1 MRTAAAPVWSSRTRS
16 RRSAGARAVAVTAA
30 FAAASFSAIV
40 LPMLIARPAFAEE
53 AMSPAKPANSAGA
66 ASIVSLDDRKDVA
79 LTVYNQDLGLVREIR
94 EFPVAS
100 GESVIR
106 YEGVASRI
114 DPRTVSV
121 KSLTD
126 PDKFGV
132 VEQNYVF
139 DLISPEKLME
149 KYVGQEVQLVE
160 TDQNLKTQTTRAT
173 LLSVNGGPVYRIG
186 DQISVGHPGRVILPR
201 LPDALYARPTLLWRL
216 ANRGAARQKVEVSYL
231 TNGISW
237 AADYVAVV
245 NAEDSRTDLTG
256 WVTITNQSGARY
268 DDATLK
274 LVAGQVN
281 RAPQPMDMK
290 AMGNVMAEAARAPA
304 FQEEAFFEYHLYTLD
319 RRATVAEN
327 ETKQMQLLSAVNVP
341 LKKTFLVVGQN
352 WWYRQRQGDLGH
364 DLPVGVYLE
373 FENRATG
380 GLGKPLP
387 AGTIRL
393 YKQDSSGAQQFI
405 GEDAIKHTP
414 KDEKVNLK
422 IGDAFDVVATRT
434 QTDFKNITLSHFDV
448 EVAFEVKIRNHKDA
462 PVTVTLREPVG
473 GEWRVVDS
481 THKATKIDAGT
492 IGFEVPVPANGETVV
507 KYRAQIAY

>member
-1 MRTAAAPVWSSRTRS
+1 MRHAVPRRPSWTRALAALAVVAFDVPLFFAALLGLTPAAAAEEAAAAPGSAQASNRAD
-16 RRSAGARAVAVTAA
+16 AGAV
-30 FAAASFSAIV
+30 
-40 LPMLIARPAFAEE
+40 
-53 AMSPAKPANSAGA
+53 
-66 ASIVSLDDRKDVA
+66 VSLDQRKDVA
-79 LTVYNQDLGLVREIR
+79 LTVYNQDMGLVREIR
-94 EFPVAS
+94 EFPLAS

-160 TDQNLKTQTTRAT
+160 TDQNLRTQTTRAT
-173 LLSVNGGPVYRIG
+173 LLSVNGGPVYRIN
-186 DQISVGHPGRVILPR
+186 DQISVGHPGRVVLPR

-216 ANRGAARQKVEVSYL
+216 ANRGAPRQKVEVSYL

-245 NAEDSRTDLTG
+245 NADDSKTDLTG

-274 LVAGQVN
+274 LVAGQLN
-281 RAPQPMDMK
+281 RAPQPMAAMESDMAVK
-290 AMGNVMAEAARAPA
+290 ALPVAPPRFAE
-304 FQEEAFFEYHLYTLD
+304 ESFFEYHLYTLD

-327 ETKQMQLLSAVNVP
+327 ETKQMQLLSASGVP
-341 LKKTFLVVGQN
+341 LKKTFLVVGLS
-352 WWYRQRQGDLGH
+352 WWYRARQGDLGH
-364 DLPVGVYLE
+364 DIPVGVYLE
-373 FENRATG
+373 FKNEAKG
-380 GLGKPLP
+380 DLGKPLP
-387 AGTIRL
+387 AGTVRV

-414 KDEKVNLK
+414 KDEKVTLK
-422 IGDAFDVVATRT
+422 IGDAFDVVASRT
-434 QTDFKNITLSHFDV
+434 QTDYRSINVAPYDA
-448 EVAFEVKIRNHKDA
+448 EVAFEVKIRNHKDT
-462 PVTVTLREPVG
+462 PVTVSLREPVG
-473 GEWRVVDS
+473 GEWKVVES
-481 THKATKIDAGT
+481 THKATKIYAGT
-492 IGFEVPVPANGETVV
+492 IGFEVPVPADGEAVV
-507 KYRAQIAY
+507 RYRAQIAF

>member
-1 MRTAAAPVWSSRTRS
+1 MRIATAHPSHPGRLSALTGVLGVWALATGLSPS
-16 RRSAGARAVAVTAA
+16 
-30 FAAASFSAIV
+30 
-40 LPMLIARPAFAEE
+40 LLAEDG
-53 AMSPAKPANSAGA
+53 AGA
-66 ASIVSLDDRKDVA
+66 AGKVDRTEPSVVVSTDARKDVA
-79 LTVYNQDLGLVREIR
+79 LTIYNQDLGLVREIR
-94 EFPVAS
+94 EFPLAA
-100 GESVIR
+100 GESLIR

-114 DPRTVSV
+114 DPRTVAV

-126 PDKFGV
+126 PEKFSV
-132 VEQNYVF
+132 IEQNYVF

-149 KYVGQEVQLVE
+149 KYIGQEVELVE
-160 TDQNLKTQTTRAT
+160 TDQDLRTQTTKAT
-173 LLSVNGGPVYRIG
+173 LLSVNGGAVYRIG
-186 DQISVGHPGRVILPR
+186 DRIAVGHPGRVILPR
-201 LPDALYARPTLLWRL
+201 LPEALYARPTLLWRL
-216 ANRGAARQKVEVSYL
+216 SNRGAARQKVEVSYL
-231 TNGISW
+231 TGGISW

-245 NAEDSRTDLTG
+245 NADDSKTDLTG

-281 RAPQPMDMK
+281 RAQQPMAMEAGDMR
-290 AMGNVMAEAARAPA
+290 VMAAKAAPQ
-304 FQEEAFFEYHLYTLD
+304 FNEESFFEYHLYTLD

-327 ETKQMQLLSAVNVP
+327 ETKQMQLLSAAAVP
-341 LKKTFLVVGQN
+341 LKKTFLIVGQN
-352 WWYRQRQGDLGH
+352 WWFRQRQGDLGH

-373 FENRATG
+373 FENRASG

-414 KDEKVNLK
+414 KDEKVTLK

-434 QTDFKNITLSHFDV
+434 QTDYKSLNVKPYNV
-448 EVAFEVKIRNHKDA
+448 EVAFEIKVRNHKET

-473 GEWRVVDS
+473 GEWKIVES

-492 IGFEVPVPANGETVV
+492 IGFDVPVPPNGESAVR
-507 KYRAQIAY
+507 YRVQIAY

>member
-1 MRTAAAPVWSSRTRS
+1 MRIPAPRSSWARSLAPAAMAAAMIL
-16 RRSAGARAVAVTAA
+16 
-30 FAAASFSAIV
+30 AASGLSSW
-40 LPMLIARPAFAEE
+40 PAHAEE
-53 AMSPAKPANSAGA
+53 AASAPSSVRESNRAEAGA
-66 ASIVSLDDRKDVA
+66 VVSLDARKDVA
-79 LTVYNQDLGLVREIR
+79 LTIYNQDLGLVREIR
-94 EFPVAS
+94 EFPLPS

-126 PDKFGV
+126 PDRFGV

-149 KYVGQEVQLVE
+149 KYVGQEVELVE
-160 TDQNLKTQTTRAT
+160 TDQNLRTQTTRAT
-173 LLSVNGGPVYRIG
+173 LLSVNGGPVYRIN

-216 ANRGAARQKVEVSYL
+216 SNRGATRQKVEVSYL

-245 NAEDSRTDLTG
+245 NADDTKTDLTG

-268 DDATLK
+268 DDTTLK

-281 RAPQPMDMK
+281 RAPQPM
-290 AMGNVMAEAARAPA
+290 AMEAAGDMVMKSRAAPQ
-304 FQEEAFFEYHLYTLD
+304 FNEESFFEYHLYTLD

-327 ETKQMQLLSAVNVP
+327 ETKQMQLLSAAGVP
-341 LKKTFLVVGQN
+341 LKKIFLLVGQN

-373 FENRATG
+373 FKNQQTG

-387 AGTIRL
+387 AGTIRV

-414 KDEKVNLK
+414 KDETVTLK

-434 QTDFKNITLSHFDV
+434 QTDHKTINLKPYDV
-448 EVAFEVKIRNHKDA
+448 EVAFEVKIRNHKES

-473 GEWRVVDS
+473 GEWKIVEAS
-481 THKATKIDAGT
+481 HKATKIDAGT
-492 IGFEVPVPANGETVV
+492 IGFEVPVPANGETLVR
-507 KYRAQIAY
+507 YRVQIAY

>member
-1 MRTAAAPVWSSRTRS
+1 MRSAASLRPSGTRS
-16 RRSAGARAVAVTAA
+16 KRSIRAIRGPAPAALVIAASAAIAVGLAGVGSALAEE
-30 FAAASFSAIV
+30 AAAS
-40 LPMLIARPAFAEE
+40 AR
-53 AMSPAKPANSAGA
+53 PANSAGA
-66 ASIVSLDDRKDVA
+66 AAVVSLGDRKDVA
-79 LTVYNQDLGLVREIR
+79 LTVYNVDLGLVREIR
-94 EFPVAS
+94 EFPLAS
-100 GESVIR
+100 GETVVR

-126 PDKFGV
+126 PDRFDV

-149 KYVGQEVQLVE
+149 KYVGQEVELVE
-160 TDQNLKTQTTRAT
+160 TDQNLRTQTTPAT

-186 DQISVGHPGRVILPR
+186 DRISVGHPGRVVLPR

-216 ANRGAARQKVEVSYL
+216 SNRGAARQKVEVSYL

-245 NAEDSRTDLTG
+245 NADDTKTDLTG

-281 RAPQPMDMK
+281 RAPQPA
-290 AMGNVMAEAARAPA
+290 AMEAASDMMATRAKTVQA
-304 FQEEAFFEYHLYTLD
+304 FAEESFFEYHLYTLD

-327 ETKQMQLLSAVNVP
+327 ETKQMQLLSAASVP
-341 LKKTFLVVGQN
+341 LKKTYLVVGQT

-373 FENRATG
+373 FENRQTG

-387 AGTIRL
+387 AGTIRV
-393 YKQDSSGAQQFI
+393 YKQDGSGAQQFI
-405 GEDAIKHTP
+405 GEDQIKHTP
-414 KDEKVNLK
+414 KDEKVSLK

-434 QTDFKNITLSHFDV
+434 QTDYRAINLKPYDA
-448 EVAFEVKIRNHKDA
+448 EVAFEVTIRNHKDA
-462 PVTVTLREPVG
+462 PVTVSLREPG
-473 GEWRVVDS
+473 GGDWKGVES

-492 IGFEVPVPANGETVV
+492 IGFEVPVPANGEAVV
-507 KYRAQIAY
+507 RYRAQLAF

>member
-1 MRTAAAPVWSSRTRS
+1 MRTAVSPRRSWSLLSLLVMLVSAGRAFAQETPSSSRPAN
-16 RRSAGARAVAVTAA
+16 AGATSAV
-30 FAAASFSAIV
+30 
-40 LPMLIARPAFAEE
+40 
-53 AMSPAKPANSAGA
+53 
-66 ASIVSLDDRKDVA
+66 VSLDDRKDVA

-94 EFPVAS
+94 EFPLGS
-100 GESVIR
+100 GESVVR

-126 PDKFGV
+126 ADRFDV

-160 TDQNLKTQTTRAT
+160 TDQNLKTQTTPAT
-173 LLSVNGGPVYRIG
+173 LLSVNGGPVYQIYDR
-186 DQISVGHPGRVILPR
+186 ISVGHPGRVVLPR

-216 ANRGAARQKVEVSYL
+216 ANRGSSRQRVEVSYL
-231 TNGISW
+231 TGGISW

-245 NAEDSRTDLTG
+245 NADDTKTDLTG

-281 RAPQPMDMK
+281 RVAPQPMPM
-290 AMGNVMAEAARAPA
+290 EAAADIAMMRQKAPA
-304 FQEEAFFEYHLYTLD
+304 FAEEAFFEYHLYTLD

-327 ETKQMQLLSAVNVP
+327 ETKQMQLLSATNVP
-341 LKKTFLVVGQN
+341 LKKTFLLVGQN
-352 WWYRQRQGDLGH
+352 WWYRQPQGDLGQNI
-364 DLPVGVYLE
+364 PVGVYLE
-373 FENRATG
+373 LENRQTG

-387 AGTIRL
+387 AGTVRV

-422 IGDAFDVVATRT
+422 IGEAFDVVATRT
-434 QTDFKNITLSHFDV
+434 QTDFKSINVKPYDI
-448 EVAFEVKIRNHKDA
+448 EVGFEVKIRNHKET

-473 GEWRVVDS
+473 GEWKIVES
-481 THKATKIDAGT
+481 THRAVKVDAGT
-492 IGFEVPVPANGETVV
+492 IGFEVPVAADGEAVV
-507 KYRAQIAY
+507 RYRVQIAF

>member
-1 MRTAAAPVWSSRTRS
+1 MRTDARLRSRTRS
-16 RRSAGARAVAVTAA
+16 LVRAAAAALTLVAGALPLSGSS
-30 FAAASFSAIV
+30 AS
-40 LPMLIARPAFAEE
+40 FAEE
-53 AMSPAKPANSAGA
+53 AAASSRPANATDA
-66 ASIVSLDDRKDVA
+66 AATVSLDARKDVA

-94 EFPVAS
+94 EFPLAS

-160 TDQNLKTQTTRAT
+160 SDQNLRTQTTRAT
-173 LLSVNGGPVYRIG
+173 LLSVNGGPVYRMPSGEIA
-186 DQISVGHPGRVILPR
+186 VGHPGRVILPS
-201 LPDALYARPTLLWRL
+201 LPGALYARPTLLWRL
-216 ANRGAARQKVEVSYL
+216 ANRGATRQKVEVSYL

-245 NAEDSRTDLTG
+245 NADDSKTDLTG

-281 RAPQPMDMK
+281 RAPQPM
-290 AMGNVMAEAARAPA
+290 AMEAAGDVMAMKSAAPPR
-304 FQEEAFFEYHLYTLD
+304 FNEESFFEYHLYTLD

-327 ETKQMQLLSAVNVP
+327 ETKQMQLLSAAGVP
-341 LKKTFLVVGQN
+341 LKKTFLIVGQN

-373 FENRATG
+373 FKNQQAG

-414 KDEKVNLK
+414 KDETVNLK

-434 QTDFKNITLSHFDV
+434 QTDYKTINLKPYDV

-473 GEWRVVDS
+473 GEWRVVEA

-492 IGFEVPVPANGETVV
+492 IGFEVLVPANGETDVR
-507 KYRAQIAY
+507 YRAQIAY